1 MKLPILTLLAS
12 LALPGL
18 SAFAQANRPEP
29 PTALKAIEMAQTQT
43 RKTITKLVRLW
54 GRNGNPGPRAWSMIF
69 HDPASS
75 TNLSELQPGEAPEPA
90 DDEYGNGTAP
100 IYFNVSRVNI
110 DSPAAF
116 VAANKE
122 AAEAKVGFDTITF
135 ELRGQEFTGQPIW
148 TLRLLNAEEEIVG
161 IVSLSAETGKTLR
174 TVWLRRGGRREEARI
189 IDSAL
194 ASAGPSGANESAG
207 ASKEKES
214 RALPPVQNLE
224 PPPPPPEVEPTRQ

>member
-1 MKLPILTLLAS
+1 MRIHILSLLVS
-12 LALPGL
+12 LVLPGL
-18 SAFAQANRPEP
+18 SAFAQTIRPEP
-29 PTALKAIEMAQTQT
+29 PTALRAIEMAQAQT
-43 RKTITKLVRLW
+43 RKNITKLVRLW

-90 DDEYGNGTAP
+90 DEEYGNGIAP

-116 VAANKE
+116 TAANKE

-148 TLRLLNAEEEIVG
+148 TLRLLNDEEEVVG
-161 IVSLSAETGKTLR
+161 IVSISAETGKTLR
-174 TVWLRRGGRREEARI
+174 TVWLRRGGRREAPRV

-194 ASAGPSGANESAG
+194 ANTGPSGANESAG
-207 ASKEKES
+207 ASSERDS

-224 PPPPPPEVEPTRQ
+224 PPPPPPEVEPPRQ